1 MNAARGGVVGGSEGW
16 AAVTAFAVSRFRD
29 CYGFWVCGCATS
41 GAKPGWRSG
50 ALVLFL
56 LRDRDLV
63 DGKRA
68 PRRWRKPPPS
78 PSCAFATGASSDALL
93 NEAPN

>member
-1 MNAARGGVVGGSEGW
+1 MNAARGGVVGGSEVVAG
-16 AAVTAFAVSRFRD
+16 VGGCYCFAGLR
-29 CYGFWVCGCATS
+29 VCGFATS
-41 GAKPGWRSG
+41 GAKPGCCLGVVGRVS
-50 ALVLFL
+50 
-56 LRDRDLV
+56 LRDRKLV
-63 DGKRA
+63 HGKRA